1 MAQFLE
7 IFRRRLKIVG
17 LRAVGNQGD
26 DVDLILADGLGKF
39 FHRVERGDDFQFAV
53 GLDGAVGLG
62 AAARKEHGC
71 CYHCDT
77 CCKP

>member
-7 IFRRRLKIVG
+7 IFRRRLKIVR
-17 LRAVGNQGD
+17 LCAVGNQGD

-39 FHRVERGDDFQFAV
+39 FHGVERGDDFQFAV
-53 GLDGAVGLG
+53 RLNGAVRWR
-62 AAARKEHGC
+62 AAARKERGR

-77 CCKP
+77 GCKP